1 MNSQNNMVQK
11 ILAKNS
17 SLTELDDF
25 FRQELKDAGYSS
37 VDVIKTPIGTS
48 LNVFVNKPGLVIG
61 RRGSGI
67 QNLTITIE
75 KRFKLP
81 NPQIS
86 VTEVKVPELNAHIM
100 ASKLSQTISRGSPI
114 RRAANWA
121 TRSIMQAGARGVEIT
136 VSGKMRSDRARREKY
151 KAGVVPKSGFTAS
164 QSVVFASVES
174 LLKVGLIGIKVS
186 IALPQKNDS
195 DFILNKS
202 ITEDNTEKSSAV
214 ESTDKP
220 AQSTDKPAQ
229 STDKPAQ
236 STDKYKKED

>member
-1 MNSQNNMVQK
+1 MNSRSNMVQK
-11 ILAKNS
+11 ILDKNS

-25 FRQELKDAGYSS
+25 LSQELMDAGYSS
-37 VDVIKTPIGTS
+37 VDVIKTPVGTS
-48 LNVFVNKPGLVIG
+48 LNIFVNKPGLVIG

-67 QNLTITIE
+67 QNLTMTIE

-121 TRSIMQAGARGVEIT
+121 TRIIMSAGARGVEIT
-136 VSGKMRSDRARREKY
+136 VAGKMRSDRARCEKY

-164 QSVVFASVES
+164 QSVVSASVES
-174 LLKVGLIGIKVS
+174 LLNVGLVGIKVC
-186 IALPQKNDS
+186 IALPQKNNS
-195 DFILNKS
+195 DFTLNKS
-202 ITEDNTEKSSAV
+202 PTEDNTEKSDTV
-214 ESTDKP
+214 GNTDKP

-229 STDKPAQ
+229 STDKHKK
-236 STDKYKKED
+236 TD